1 MARIR
6 KGGSAAE
13 CRGECGGSVGEE
25 KGARG
30 LQRTGERTRERGGG
44 RRATHAPLED
54 EGERG
59 GTSTHKPASPA
70 PSRTHAPIYLQ
81 SFLFKSPQ

>member
-30 LQRTGERTRERGGG
+30 LQRTRERGGG

-59 GTSTHKPASPA
+59 GTRTHKPASPA